1 MVESKFTG
9 QSPVF
14 ELMVVEVSFVRRL
27 NCFTCTMSTVI
38 SSEGQVSFVWMGTY
52 KSAVVTVGLLKWIQ
66 CNVRRVSKVIVLI
79 EDDRLL
85 LLCIHS
91 LHLIWMQNWSYA
103 QLWYL
108 RWKSWWKERDT
119 FYATIESVRCYLSLK
134 GKISFS
140 FFDIIKG
147 NSACTGDVKTL
158 LSLCCDNLVISD
170 SRVLKL
176 VNKRKLHDLLSMSIS
191 GWCTIIL
198 TLQTVN
204 FVSKIRLG
212 QVKI

>member
-1 MVESKFTG
+1 MIDYYCC
-9 QSPVF
+9 VF
-14 ELMVVEVSFVRRL
+14 IPCILFGCKTEVML
-27 NCFTCTMSTVI
+27 NS
-38 SSEGQVSFVWMGTY
+38 
-52 KSAVVTVGLLKWIQ
+52 
-66 CNVRRVSKVIVLI
+66 
-79 EDDRLL
+79 DRLDE
-85 LLCIHS
+85 
-91 LHLIWMQNWSYA
+91 
-103 QLWYL
+103 
-108 RWKSWWKERDT
+108 RVGERRDT